1 MRSPRNFGRFSVGQ
15 AVLACPLSCFC
26 RETHFGWQGTLADG
40 VPSGPGSENAATIP
54 RDLLPSRD
62 RQGAVLLLRMAV
74 SRQKPA
80 RGAGPLPPP
89 LLAPPPPRARGPPPP
104 PPPPLRAFQKF
115 HEIRSLHTSTEEC
128 TRQLYCGSGCCST
141 VRTAGGN
148 LSEFASRRL
157 TCHICSGVNEPLNP
171 GIPVSRMPLAT
182 FQ

>member
-80 RGAGPLPPP
+80 RWGRR
-89 LLAPPPPRARGPPPP
+89 APPA
-104 PPPPLRAFQKF
+104 PLRAFQKF